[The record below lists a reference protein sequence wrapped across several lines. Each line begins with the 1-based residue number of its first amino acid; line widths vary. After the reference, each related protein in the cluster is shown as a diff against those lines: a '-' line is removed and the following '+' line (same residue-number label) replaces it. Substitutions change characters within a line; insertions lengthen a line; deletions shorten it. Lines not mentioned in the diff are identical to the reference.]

1 MSRFWLPV
9 LAMIALD
16 GNGTIASSFRAVTH
30 QASAPSLPA
39 IAQFPTVETLSPT
52 PVDSTFPEPI
62 GAAVLQAATVQSGL
76 PVDQLTITKANAK
89 TWSDG
94 CLGLAPPDRMCTAIL
109 VRGWEVTVTHQR
121 QEWVYRTSGTGEKI
135 VWDPAGT
142 RLSQLIVPAAD
153 RISLDRRPPKMER
166 SVVFREIKSGGF
178 AGITEELRLYKDGR
192 LVKHSPLKTPKPADG
207 TLIRIIPKPKVRAFQ
222 QLLISRHFGQFDGLR
237 YPAPRG
243 AADFFS
249 YTLGNWQTTVEYA
262 DIGKE
267 LPTDLEQVIRAW
279 RSLISP

>member
-1 MSRFWLPV
+1 MSRFWLTV
-9 LAMIALD
+9 LATIAL
-16 GNGTIASSFRAVTH
+16 GGSGAIASH
-30 QASAPSLPA
+30 QESAPSFPA
-39 IAQFPTVETLSPT
+39 IAQFLPVETSNPT
-52 PVDSTFPEPI
+52 PVDPTFPEPI

-76 PVDQLTITKANAK
+76 PADQLKIAKAQAK

-94 CLGLAPPDRMCTAIL
+94 CLGLAPPDRMCTAVL

-142 RLSQLIVPAAD
+142 RLSQLIVPAAEQ
-153 RISLDRRPPKMER
+153 IPLDRRPPKMER

-178 AGITEELRLYKDGR
+178 AGITEEIRLYKDGR

-207 TLIRIIPKPKVRAFQ
+207 TLIRTIPKPQVRAFQ
-222 QLLISRHFGQFDGLR
+222 QLLMSRYFGQFDGLR
-237 YPAPRG
+237 YPAPQG
-243 AADFFS
+243 AADYFS

-262 DIGKE
+262 EIGSKE
-267 LPTDLEQVIRAW
+267 LPKDLEQVIQAW
-279 RSLISP
+279 RSLISPS

>member
-1 MSRFWLPV
+1 MSRFWLTV
-9 LAMIALD
+9 LAMMTLSGSVAI
-16 GNGTIASSFRAVTH
+16 
-30 QASAPSLPA
+30 APSFPA
-39 IAQFPTVETLSPT
+39 TAQFPTVETSSAT
-52 PVDSTFPEPI
+52 HVDSTFPQPI
-62 GAAVLQAATVQSGL
+62 AAAVLQAATVQSGL
-76 PVDQLTITKANAK
+76 PIEQLTVTKAKAK

-94 CLGLAPPDRMCTAIL
+94 CLGLAPPDRMCTAVL

-142 RLSQLIVPAAD
+142 HLSRLIVPAAD
-153 RISLDRRPPKMER
+153 QIPLNQRPPKMER

-178 AGITEELRLYKDGR
+178 AGITEEVRLYKDGR
-192 LVKHSPLKTPKPADG
+192 LVKHSPLKTPKAADG
-207 TLIRIIPKPKVRAFQ
+207 TLIRTIPRQQVRAFQ

-249 YTLGNWQTTVEYA
+249 YTLGNWQTTVEYT
-262 DIGKE
+262 DIGPKE
-267 LPTDLEQVIRAW
+267 LPTDLEQVIQAW
-279 RSLISP
+279 RSLVAPK

>member
-1 MSRFWLPV
+1 MSRFWLTV
-9 LAMIALD
+9 LAMIAL
-16 GNGTIASSFRAVTH
+16 GGSGAIAAH
-30 QASAPSLPA
+30 QESAPSFPA
-39 IAQFPTVETLSPT
+39 IAQFPTVETSGST
-52 PVDSTFPEPI
+52 QVDSTFPEPI

-76 PVDQLTITKANAK
+76 PIEQLTLAKAKAK

-94 CLGLAPPDRMCTAIL
+94 CLGLAPPDRMCTAVL

-142 RLSQLIVPAAD
+142 HLSKLMVPAAEQ
-153 RISLDRRPPKMER
+153 IPLNHRPPKMER

-178 AGITEELRLYKDGR
+178 AGITEEVRLYKDGR
-192 LVKHSPLKTPKPADG
+192 LVKHSPLKMPKPADG
-207 TLIRIIPKPKVRAFQ
+207 TLIRTIPKQQIRAFQ

-237 YPAPRG
+237 YPPSRG
-243 AADFFS
+243 AADYFS

-262 DIGKE
+262 DIGPKE

-279 RSLISP
+279 RLLVSPK

>member
-1 MSRFWLPV
+1 MSRFWLPI
-9 LAMIALD
+9 LAMIAL
-16 GNGTIASSFRAVTH
+16 GGSGALSPSF
-30 QASAPSLPA
+30 PA
-39 IAQFPTVETLSPT
+39 TAQFLPVETSSPT
-52 PVDSTFPEPI
+52 QVDSTFPEPI

-76 PVDQLTITKANAK
+76 PVEQLTVTKAKAK

-94 CLGLAPPDRMCTAIL
+94 CLGLAPPDRMCTAVL

-142 RLSQLIVPAAD
+142 RLSQLIVPAAEQ
-153 RISLDRRPPKMER
+153 ISLDRRPPKMER

-178 AGITEELRLYKDGR
+178 AGISEELRLYKDGR
-192 LVKHSPLKTPKPADG
+192 LVKHSPLQTPKATDG
-207 TLIRIIPKPKVRAFQ
+207 TLIRTIPKLQVRAFQ
-222 QLLISRHFGQFDGLR
+222 QLLISLHFGQFDGLR

-262 DIGKE
+262 DIGPKE

-279 RSLISP
+279 RSLVLSK